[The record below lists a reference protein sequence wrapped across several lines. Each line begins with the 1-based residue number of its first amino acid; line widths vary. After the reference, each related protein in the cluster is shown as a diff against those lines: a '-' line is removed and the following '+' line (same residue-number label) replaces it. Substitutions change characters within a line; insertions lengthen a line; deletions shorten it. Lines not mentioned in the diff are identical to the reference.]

1 MRNLLLLLLLAN
13 ILYFFWQLATED
25 PSQDDGVEI
34 VDSSK
39 LGEPLPLA
47 DSRTVAAMRAA
58 AAAEAPRE
66 TQNETAEPPT
76 VTTVPMRVG
85 NACVSIG
92 PFSNSAEA
100 ERVLAS
106 YRGGGMR
113 GIVRSTQ
120 GRLFVGHWVQIVN
133 IPSREIG
140 DEMLKRLVAGGLSDA
155 YLIPGDD
162 GLKISLG
169 LFGDRERAERTE
181 QQAEALNIPAE
192 IQPRMRDAM
201 VFYVDLELPPGRGAA
216 EMIERFGEEKV
227 LLRERASCPTG

>member
-13 ILYFFWQLATED
+13 LLYLLWQVATEE
-25 PSQDDGVEI
+25 PPEQGVEI
-34 VDSSK
+34 LDASK
-39 LGEPLPLA
+39 LGPPLA
-47 DSRTVAAMRAA
+47 LADNRTVVAMRTAVEAEEAA
-58 AAAEAPRE
+58 IMPA
-66 TQNETAEPPT
+66 
-76 VTTVPMRVG
+76 VIG

-92 PFSNSAEA
+92 PFANSAEA
-100 ERVLAS
+100 ERVLTD
-106 YRGGGMR
+106 YRNGGVR

-120 GRLFVGHWVQIVN
+120 GQLFVGHWVQITH
-133 IPSREIG
+133 IPSRDIG

-169 LFGDRERAERTE
+169 LFGDLERAERIE
-181 QQAEALNIPAE
+181 LQAEALNIPAE
-192 IQPRMRDAM
+192 IQPRMREAL
-201 VFYVDLELPPGRGAA
+201 VFFVDLELPPGRGAT